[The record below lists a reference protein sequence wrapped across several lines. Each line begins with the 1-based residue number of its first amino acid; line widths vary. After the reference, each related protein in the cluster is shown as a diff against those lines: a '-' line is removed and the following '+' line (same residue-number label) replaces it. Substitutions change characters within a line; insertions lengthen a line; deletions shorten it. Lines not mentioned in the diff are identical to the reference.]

1 MQNARRPTAG
11 VLLMGYVRGEGREQG
26 SLFPVRLDELIPEEH
41 LVRVIEAFVG
51 RLDLAEMGFEKSEPA
66 ATGRPAYDP
75 ADLLKLYL
83 YGYLNRVRS
92 SRRLERE
99 CARNVE
105 LMWLL
110 GRLAPDHKTIAE
122 FRRVNG
128 KGVRA
133 ACASFVRF
141 CRHAGLL
148 GGEWVAI
155 DGSKFQAVA
164 SKAKVLTREQ
174 LRRDRAKSE
183 ERVAQYLAELDR
195 CDREE
200 GDVRLGEEQLRAA
213 LDALDSGKAMQAL
226 MDELDVDQYVAGEPE
241 AKLMRTTSGKQ
252 VAYNVQTAV
261 DAKSALVVAHEVTSE
276 ATDNRSLEAMAK
288 AAQDALGGSPLKVVA
303 DAGYS
308 NGEQAAACE
317 ARGIEPFVPPNRS
330 DSPGGGALFD
340 RTQFLYD
347 PKTDTFRCPAGQLL
361 VRKQLSRADRA
372 VLYTTDACGSCA
384 LKRRCT
390 TGRQRHIMRHL
401 FEDALQRLQQRIER
415 HPEAMRLRRSTV
427 EHPFGTIK
435 YAIFGHPRF
444 LIRSRWGAGTEMALA
459 VLAYNLKRVANLLGT
474 RELLRMLAASPA

>member
-1 MQNARRPTAG
+1 
-11 VLLMGYVRGEGREQG
+11 MGYVRGEGRDQG
-26 SLFPVRLDELIPEEH
+26 SLFPVRLDELIPAEH
-41 LVRVIEAFVG
+41 LVRVIEGFVG
-51 RLDLAEMGFEKSEPA
+51 RLDLAGMGFGKTEPA

-122 FRRVNG
+122 FRRTNG

-164 SKAKVLTREQ
+164 SKGKVLTREQ
-174 LRRDRAKSE
+174 LRRDRAKAE
-183 ERVAQYLAELDR
+183 ERVAHYLAELDR

-200 GDVRLGEEQLRAA
+200 GEVAVGEEQLRAA
-213 LDALDSGKAMQAL
+213 LDALHSGKAIQAL
-226 MDELDVDQYVAGEPE
+226 MDELGQDQYVAGEPE
-241 AKLMRTTSGKQ
+241 AKLMKTTSGRQ

-276 ATDNRSLEAMAK
+276 ATDNRSLEPMAK
-288 AAQDALGGSPLKVVA
+288 AAQEALGGNPLKVVA

-317 ARGIEPFVPPNRS
+317 ASAIEPFVPPNRS
-330 DSPGGGALFD
+330 DGAREGGTLFAP
-340 RTQFLYD
+340 TEFKYNA
-347 PKTDTFRCPAGQLL
+347 KTDTYRCPAGQLL
-361 VRKQLSRADRA
+361 IRKQLMRAERA
-372 VLYTTDACGSCA
+372 VIYTTEACGRCA

-390 TGRQRHIMRHL
+390 TGRQRYLMRHL
-401 FEDALQRLQQRIER
+401 FEEALQRLRERIER
-415 HPEAMRLRRSTV
+415 YPQAMRLRRCTA

-435 YAIFGHPRF
+435 YQIFGHPRF
-444 LIRSRWGAGTEMALA
+444 LIRSRWGAGTEMALG
-459 VLAYNLKRVANLLGT
+459 VLAYNLKRAANLIGT
-474 RELLRMLAASPA
+474 AGLLKKLAAPA